1 MFEPKKF
8 VELARKI
15 LSQRSWDKDARIRSS
30 ISRSYHGPFLYSK
43 NILEDKFNVSFS
55 DLDQIH
61 KDVIENLKNNKTSL
75 GNKLETLNEFRV
87 DADLKT
93 ETEPEM
99 ADATHCL
106 GIAKNLMD
114 DLNKF

>member
-15 LSQRSWDKDARIRSS
+15 LSQRNLDKDARIRSS
-30 ISRSYHGPFLYSK
+30 ISRSYYGPFLYSK
-43 NILEDKFNVSFS
+43 NILEEKFDVTFL
-55 DLDQIH
+55 DMDQIH
-61 KDVIENLKNNKTSL
+61 KDVIENLKSKKTKL
-75 GNKLETLNEFRV
+75 GYKLETLNEFRE

-93 ETEPEM
+93 ETEQEIS
-99 ADATHCL
+99 DATHCL